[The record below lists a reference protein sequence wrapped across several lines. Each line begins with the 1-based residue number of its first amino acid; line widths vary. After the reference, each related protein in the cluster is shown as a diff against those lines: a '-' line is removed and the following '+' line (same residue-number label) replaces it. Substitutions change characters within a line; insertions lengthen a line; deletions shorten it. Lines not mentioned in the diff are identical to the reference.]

1 MLQKEVGYLF
11 QNILADFNI
20 SDNTYFYT
28 INIQLYTL
36 VIWQYTWYML
46 RYLVADI
53 EYLDTNIQSKNN

>member
-1 MLQKEVGYLF
+1 MLQKEIGYHF
-11 QNILADFNI
+11 QNILADLNI
-20 SDNTYFYT
+20 FDNTYFCT